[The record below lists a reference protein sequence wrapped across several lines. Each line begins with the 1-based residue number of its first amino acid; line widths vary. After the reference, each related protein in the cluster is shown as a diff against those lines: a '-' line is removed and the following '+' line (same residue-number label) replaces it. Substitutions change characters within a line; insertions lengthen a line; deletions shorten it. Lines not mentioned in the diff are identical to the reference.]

1 MKRDNSF
8 GKKFREKKG
17 FSQAKDLKV
26 LIRSFTPKNK
36 KEAESGFIKVS
47 LLKDQSFQ
55 GGSKFQP
62 QYLQQPQYQQKRWKQ
77 SNFQKVKQKSFK
89 QAKVNV
95 FKIDRALVMKKNK
108 KSSSNESLIKLH
120 KKQYSSIIGN
130 LQQNLHSNLFQQ
142 KREPK
147 KLFPK

>member
-47 LLKDQSFQ
+47 LLKD
-55 GGSKFQP
+55 
-62 QYLQQPQYQQKRWKQ
+62 
-77 SNFQKVKQKSFK
+77 
-89 QAKVNV
+89 
-95 FKIDRALVMKKNK
+95 
-108 KSSSNESLIKLH
+108 
-120 KKQYSSIIGN
+120 
-130 LQQNLHSNLFQQ
+130 
-142 KREPK
+142 
-147 KLFPK
+147 